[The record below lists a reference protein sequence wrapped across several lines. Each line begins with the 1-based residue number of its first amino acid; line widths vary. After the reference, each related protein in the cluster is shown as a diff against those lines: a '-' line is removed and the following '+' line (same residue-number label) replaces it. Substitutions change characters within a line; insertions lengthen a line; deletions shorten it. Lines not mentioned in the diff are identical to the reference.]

1 MQRPLSTAE
10 ARRRAVVSATVS
22 AFAERGRRTT
32 IAEVASAAGI
42 SPAYVF
48 KLFPRKE
55 SLFAAAI
62 DAVHARILD
71 ELRRGARHAA
81 DQSPD
86 AVLAAMRDAYASL
99 LREPDVLR
107 LLVHAQ
113 SAIAVPEVGAA
124 YRRGLARVTEYVVSR
139 SGAPDADVQAFLA
152 FAQLSQLIATLG
164 ITEPNEHWTRVLTR
178 GLSLPASA

>member
-10 ARRRAVVSATVS
+10 ARRRAVVDAAVI
-22 AFAERGRRTT
+22 AFAERGRRATV
-32 IAEVASAAGI
+32 AEVAVQAGI

-55 SLFAAAI
+55 ALFAAAI
-62 DAVHARILD
+62 DSVHARILD
-71 ELRRGARHAA
+71 VLGAGARRAA

-86 AVLAAMRDAYASL
+86 AVLAAMRIAYSGL
-99 LREPDVLR
+99 LQEPDVLR

-124 YRRGLARVTEYVVSR
+124 YRRGLASVTEFVFSR
-139 SGAPDADVQAFLA
+139 SGAREADVQDFIA

-164 ITEPNEHWTRVLTR
+164 ITEANEHWTRVLTR
-178 GLSLPASA
+178 GLDLPASA